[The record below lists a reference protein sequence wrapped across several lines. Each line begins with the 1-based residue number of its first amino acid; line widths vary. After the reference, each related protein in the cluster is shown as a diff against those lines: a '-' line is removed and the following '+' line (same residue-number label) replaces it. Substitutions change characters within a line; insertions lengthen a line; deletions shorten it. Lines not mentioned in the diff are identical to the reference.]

1 MDMTGERQIAA
12 SREAVWAALN
22 DPKVL
27 QACIPGCESLEK
39 TSATEMTATAA
50 IRLGPVA
57 ARFSGKL
64 HLSDLDPPNGYKL
77 SGEGQGGPAGAA
89 KGGAEVR
96 LEDRDGGTRLS
107 YTVKAQ
113 VGGKIAQVGG
123 RLIDATAKG
132 MADQFFNRFVERLEN
147 PEAAAAKDAR
157 STEDNA
163 TGLPLR
169 FTSADYLAGVLTGL
183 GVAGLFT
190 LALRLVD
197 GGRPA
202 AGRRRR

>member
-1 MDMTGERQIAA
+1 MDMTGERQITAP
-12 SREAVWAALN
+12 RDAVWAALN
-22 DPKVL
+22 DPAVL
-27 QACIPGCESLEK
+27 KACIPGCETLEK
-39 TSATEMTATAA
+39 TSDTDMTATAA
-50 IRLGPVA
+50 VKLGPVA

-96 LEDRDGGTRLS
+96 LAEKDGGTLLT

-113 VGGKIAQVGG
+113 VGGRIAQVGG

-132 MADQFFNRFVERLEN
+132 MADQFFTRFAERLEH
-147 PEAAAAKDAR
+147 PQAAAERDAKLASAPAGSALR
-157 STEDNA
+157 L
-163 TGLPLR
+163 TG
-169 FTSADYLAGVLTGL
+169 ADYLAGVLTGV

-190 LALRLVD
+190 LALRLID
-197 GGRPA
+197 GAGRPT
-202 AGRRRR
+202 RRRGRS